1 VEQNYVTVALC
12 IFCCGS
18 HSVEQSSCRIQR
30 PDNQRCLLP
39 TAFKDSSVRTTAS
52 APQCLA
58 RARFVYDYALCKFTF
73 IIIIIIIINVA
84 LLDDPLQSIPR
95 QLAVP
100 WYEVSRHVG
109 VPPASSVANTS
120 LNNWRL
126 IDPDR
131 HAALFVT
138 SSVTAAA
145 SVSYN
150 TIRYEVLF

>member
-1 VEQNYVTVALC
+1 MLFSDECESTYLC
-12 IFCCGS
+12 GL
-18 HSVEQSSCRIQR
+18 
-30 PDNQRCLLP
+30 CLADYGQTRLVHR
-39 TAFKDSSVRTTAS
+39 SGVHNI
-52 APQCLA
+52 A